1 MQLAH
6 YFLAVPLNKDCQ
18 QWLSTWQDDLKQ
30 KLSYKIWPHPLDLHI
45 TLKFLGPVSKEDL
58 DKLKESLKKQETMS
72 PFFVTIGT
80 LGTFGNPRKP
90 RVLWAGVKESKQLSE
105 LKKTAEDVCVSLG
118 FKPENRPYRPHI
130 TLGKKWEQQQG
141 EETIFDLEKFFQ
153 EEMQMAVDRFVVYQ
167 INPSRSPK
175 YEVVQEIYLC

>member
-1 MQLAH
+1 L
-6 YFLAVPLNKDCQ
+6 
-18 QWLSTWQDDLKQ
+18 Q
-30 KLSYKIWPHPLDLHI
+30 K
-45 TLKFLGPVSKEDL
+45 TV
-58 DKLKESLKKQETMS
+58 
-72 PFFVTIGT
+72 
-80 LGTFGNPRKP
+80 
-90 RVLWAGVKESKQLSE
+90 
-105 LKKTAEDVCVSLG
+105 EDVCVSLG

-175 YEVVQEIYLC
+175 YEVVQEIHLC